1 MTWTHSPTL
10 PALRAEY
17 CTGQSRCTQHY
28 IALHFI
34 ALHCLASLCVPQR
47 RTALLAWPP
56 YQRLQNGPHTHS
68 TLSHHYTPL
77 QSSLHFIHHFN
88 QLCTSTSNSIRAHG
102 YVAYSCRF
110 QCAEE
115 SNANCV
121 QNVYVRCALAA
132 WWKKRLQVC
141 TESCVCLRLACSLSL
156 VQQTITLST

>member
-1 MTWTHSPTL
+1 MAVAVAVGGEVANYCDVDTL
-10 PALRAEY
+10 ANLACTQTSIY

-47 RTALLAWPP
+47 WTALLAWPP

-88 QLCTSTSNSIRAHG
+88 QFCTSTSNSIRAHG
-102 YVAYSCRF
+102 YWLSAMLHTVVGFS
-110 QCAEE
+110 
-115 SNANCV
+115 V
-121 QNVYVRCALAA
+121 QKSPMRIVYRMCTYGVR
-132 WWKKRLQVC
+132 
-141 TESCVCLRLACSLSL
+141 
-156 VQQTITLST
+156 